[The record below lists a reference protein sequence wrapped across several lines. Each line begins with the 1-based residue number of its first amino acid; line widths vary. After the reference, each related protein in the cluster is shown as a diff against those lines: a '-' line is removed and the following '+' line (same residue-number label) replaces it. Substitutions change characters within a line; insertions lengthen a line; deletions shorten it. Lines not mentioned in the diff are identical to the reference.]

1 MTARAASSRPGH
13 RATTTA
19 IAVAVWNGT
28 LDQGKTDGD
37 PGLGRDVALSIGG
50 LEPGTYLLRHRR
62 LDTDH
67 SNIYGLWQE
76 FGDDDWPDDFGWE
89 RLKERDYLE
98 DFEPP
103 ASLEVGP
110 DGQASLDFPLPMPG
124 ISLIELERSAL
135 PAH

>member
-1 MTARAASSRPGH
+1 M
-13 RATTTA
+13 
-19 IAVAVWNGT
+19 
-28 LDQGKTDGD
+28 
-37 PGLGRDVALSIGG
+37 SIGG

-103 ASLEVGP
+103 GSIEVGL
-110 DGQASLDFPLPMPG
+110 DGHAELDFPLPMPG